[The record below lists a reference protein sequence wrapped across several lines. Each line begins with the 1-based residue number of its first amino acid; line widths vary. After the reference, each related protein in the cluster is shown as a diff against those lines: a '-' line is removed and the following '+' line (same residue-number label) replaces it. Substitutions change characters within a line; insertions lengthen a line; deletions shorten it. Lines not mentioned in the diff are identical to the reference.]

1 MSKILQV
8 THLSVKIIILIYDF
22 LHGLNRLTD
31 LSVKLQ
37 SLRRLTALY
46 VIKLG
51 AVLGYDE
58 AFINAPL
65 SSSVSVIII
74 LIKIELK
81 SIVETEF
88 ISTVVESRKHY
99 DEFYCSPLSFNFECF
114 LNIYLK

>member
-1 MSKILQV
+1 
-8 THLSVKIIILIYDF
+8 
-22 LHGLNRLTD
+22 

-65 SSSVSVIII
+65 TSSVSIADDVHFHHHRNLHTDLEI
-74 LIKIELK
+74 L
-81 SIVETEF
+81 
-88 ISTVVESRKHY
+88 RK
-99 DEFYCSPLSFNFECF
+99 F
-114 LNIYLK
+114 LNLYIYLH

>member
-1 MSKILQV
+1 MFFLIL
-8 THLSVKIIILIYDF
+8 LFFIFSLKKS
-22 LHGLNRLTD
+22 RLTD

-65 SSSVSVIII
+65 TASVS
-74 LIKIELK
+74 IKLTK
-81 SIVETEF
+81 
-88 ISTVVESRKHY
+88 
-99 DEFYCSPLSFNFECF
+99 LS
-114 LNIYLK
+114 

>member
-1 MSKILQV
+1 MFFNFIIFILSFK
-8 THLSVKIIILIYDF
+8 T
-22 LHGLNRLTD
+22 NRLTD

-65 SSSVSVIII
+65 TASVS
-74 LIKIELK
+74 IKSFQLCLK
-81 SIVETEF
+81 
-88 ISTVVESRKHY
+88 K
-99 DEFYCSPLSFNFECF
+99 
-114 LNIYLK
+114 